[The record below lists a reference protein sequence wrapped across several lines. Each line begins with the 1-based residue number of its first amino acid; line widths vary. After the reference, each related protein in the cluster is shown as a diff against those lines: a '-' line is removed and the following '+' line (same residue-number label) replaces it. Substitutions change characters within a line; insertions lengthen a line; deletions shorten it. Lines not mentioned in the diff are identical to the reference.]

1 MSYCAYFINC
11 ITIMLVQ
18 EKTLYIGF
26 GRSIVSGIHWGSWL
40 IPPKDKGEITVITE
54 QNQLH
59 HFN

>member
-1 MSYCAYFINC
+1 
-11 ITIMLVQ
+11 MLVQ